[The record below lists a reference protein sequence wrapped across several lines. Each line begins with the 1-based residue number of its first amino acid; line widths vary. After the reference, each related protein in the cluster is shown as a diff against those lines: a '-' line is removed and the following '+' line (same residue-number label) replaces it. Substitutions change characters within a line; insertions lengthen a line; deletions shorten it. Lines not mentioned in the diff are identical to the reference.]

1 MVLVVIVVF
10 FFLSLRLFSTI
21 KHHPRT
27 SPTGGKIK
35 SPFQM
40 ISLRVIEK
48 TGSITV
54 IQEPSLHTD
63 QHEVRN
69 KTG

>member
-1 MVLVVIVVF
+1 MVFVVIVVF
-10 FFLSLRLFSTI
+10 FFLSLRLFFTI

-27 SPTGGKIK
+27 SPIGGKIK

-54 IQEPSLHTD
+54 IQKPSLHAD